1 MFGDES
7 DEDAEG
13 HRKEYTYK
21 PKQNKSRHNQDDS
34 DDDDGSDDVS
44 DEECEDT
51 PRKEIPN
58 KKNISRGK
66 LEGRETRRGR
76 AMNGKSAQT

>member
-1 MFGDES
+1 MT
-7 DEDAEG
+7 
-13 HRKEYTYK
+13 KK
-21 PKQNKSRHNQDDS
+21 KKNNKK
-34 DDDDGSDDVS
+34 
-44 DEECEDT
+44 
-51 PRKEIPN
+51 KEIPN